1 MFLTAIDQHLSR
13 YSDLGKLFTRL
24 TVAAFMLPHGITKLP
39 FLWGLA
45 QPEATLTK
53 AGLPASLAVLAYV
66 GEILAPLMIL
76 LGWRARIGA
85 LLVIATML
93 VALCITVGTGL
104 FGLDTFGGFK
114 GEKAMMY
121 ITASLAILCL
131 GSGKYSLEPVHE
143 KP

>member
-1 MFLTAIDQHLSR
+1 MFLSAIDQHLSR
-13 YSDLGKLFTRL
+13 YSDLGRLFARI

-53 AGLPASLAVLAYV
+53 AGLPASLAILAYV

-93 VALCITVGTGL
+93 VALAITVGTGL
-104 FGLDTFGGFK
+104 FGLDAFGGFK
-114 GEKAMMY
+114 GEKAKMY
-121 ITASLAILCL
+121 ITASLAVLCL
-131 GSGKYSLEPVHE
+131 GSGKYSFEPVTD